1 MKQKSIKPFGPQ
13 KPPQDYRIFRGSVNE
28 FFDSAARKI
37 EKDKVLEED
46 ADREMIGDDVG
57 FGLGPIGNK

>member
-1 MKQKSIKPFGPQ
+1 MDKTIEVESPDSPNVCLICSNCS
-13 KPPQDYRIFRGSVNE
+13 YE
-28 FFDSAARKI
+28 FDG
-37 EKDKVLEED
+37 LEED